1 MKNINS
7 IAQNLFDKIRSR
19 FSPIKISD
27 EDNKAVNDEQKARFF
42 NFNFRTY
49 DGALHGIITVSI
61 IDGKSIDIS
70 FTTDI
75 ARTFKSQEHELEW
88 TNFLRGM
95 RQFARRNMMT
105 FNVKDITKSN
115 LTKRD
120 LQQRADKQKS
130 LSDKRP
136 VSEGVQ
142 WSGTTRTS
150 IQDFGP
156 VRLLVRHSEAVN
168 EEIPG
173 ARSRKIDSMFIE
185 TNRGER
191 FRVPYNKLSLGRAL
205 AQHIAHEG
213 YMHDDAGQQIVAMVE
228 EMNNLAFFVRH
239 TKNRQFEDIET
250 RKMIEAA
257 AQRYNQLRGT
267 MLGLGRTSKYQQFAE
282 NFTVADNSALDYD
295 INELKERFVKRILDD
310 RVTAALP
317 YVYAAYQTRPIS
329 ETEKLADEFQNWADS
344 AMQEGEW
351 SHPDSDDKV
360 NELRVLMSKP
370 IKAGLNGIDAK
381 GLLYDLIGSDQL
393 EQSIEQSSQ
402 SQQGAETDV
411 RPQIVA
417 WLESNNYS
425 QLAAEFKQAL
435 AQEFTAAAPNSD
447 STDQNTMAQNQPPQR
462 ESLDF
467 IKTLSGIKS

>member
-1 MKNINS
+1 MKNIEN
-7 IAQNLFDKIRSR
+7 IAQSLFDKIRSR

-27 EDNKAVNDEQKARFF
+27 EENKAVTNEQNARFF
-42 NFNFRTY
+42 NFNFKTY
-49 DGALHGIITVSI
+49 DGSLHGIITVSI

-75 ARTFKSQEHELEW
+75 SRTFKTPEHELEW

-95 RQFARRNMMT
+95 RQFARRNMLT
-105 FNVKDITKSN
+105 FNVKDITKTN

-120 LQQRADKQKS
+120 LQQQADKQKS
-130 LSDKRP
+130 LTDKNP
-136 VSEGVQ
+136 MSEGIQ

-173 ARSRKIDSMFIE
+173 ARSRKIESMFIE

-205 AQHIAHEG
+205 AQHLAHEG
-213 YMHDDAGQQIVAMVE
+213 YMHDDAGQHIVNMVE

-239 TKNRQFEDIET
+239 TKNRQFEDFET
-250 RKMIEAA
+250 KRMIEAA
-257 AQRYNQLRGT
+257 AQRYNELRGT
-267 MLGLGRTSKYQQFAE
+267 MLSLGRTSKYQQFAE
-282 NFTVADNSALDYD
+282 NFQLENNSPLDYD
-295 INELKERFVKRILDD
+295 IDELKERFVKRILDD

-317 YVYAAYQTRPIS
+317 YVYAAYQSRTMN
-329 ETEKLADEFQNWADS
+329 ETEKLSDELSIWADTTV
-344 AMQEGEW
+344 QEGEW
-351 SHPDSDDKV
+351 SVPDSDDKIS
-360 NELRVLMSKP
+360 ELTNLMSKP
-370 IKAGLNGIDAK
+370 IKAGFNGTDAK
-381 GLLYDLIGSDQL
+381 SLLYDLIGNDEL

-402 SQQGAETDV
+402 GNQGPETDV
-411 RPQIVA
+411 RPLIIS
-417 WLESNNYS
+417 WLENNNY
-425 QLAAEFKQAL
+425 QKLAAQFRQAL
-435 AQEFTAAAPNSD
+435 AQEFTSTVPKPEVQNSEV
-447 STDQNTMAQNQPPQR
+447 STMSPTQR

-467 IKTLSGIKS
+467 IKILSGIKR